1 LPLEKPEPND
11 NLIEPK
17 SEYVDDAEEG
27 VEDLTLDEDMN
38 DLNDM
43 EQDNSRAGPSHDP
56 AQHPGKFWI
65 LFVIYNFWFY
75 RSETQGL
82 FLI

>member
-1 LPLEKPEPND
+1 
-11 NLIEPK
+11 
-17 SEYVDDAEEG
+17 
-27 VEDLTLDEDMN
+27 MN

-43 EQDNSRAGPSHDP
+43 EQDNNRAGPSSHDP
-56 AQHPGKFWI
+56 AQHPGKFQI
-65 LFVIYNFWFY
+65 LLVIYDFWFY